1 MNPFDNP
8 ATIPTLSAFGGS
20 VIGALSSTLSAW
32 IGQRQRE
39 RRELVANKVS
49 QLEQLYSD
57 FINESARLLV
67 DAVQHSLEDPSTLV
81 PIYALISRI
90 RLRSSTEVIE
100 SGERLIATILKV
112 YSKPNLTPEEN
123 SVGGEQAQRSP
134 VGIQQCVPARTRII
148 REESLTTSGRLRPRP
163 PFNRQQLRAN
173 LEIQTERQEQ
183 AAREYES
190 RYGVAPC
197 VPASLG
203 QWGWPDLSS
212 STIPSLGVVGINR
225 RLARRRQAVE

>member
-1 MNPFDNP
+1 MNLFDNP

-39 RRELVANKVS
+39 RRELVAHKVS

-57 FINESARLLV
+57 FINESARLVV

-112 YSKPNLTPEEN
+112 YIEPNLTPEEIQSAAHKHN
-123 SVGGEQAQRSP
+123 DHLQEFSSVCRDEL
-134 VGIQQCVPARTRII
+134 
-148 REESLTTSGRLRPRP
+148 ESLEKS
-163 PFNRQQLRAN
+163 F
-173 LEIQTERQEQ
+173 
-183 AAREYES
+183 
-190 RYGVAPC
+190 
-197 VPASLG
+197 
-203 QWGWPDLSS
+203 
-212 STIPSLGVVGINR
+212 
-225 RLARRRQAVE
+225 

>member
-1 MNPFDNP
+1 MSLFDNP

-20 VIGALSSTLSAW
+20 VIGALSSTVSTW

-90 RLRSSTEVIE
+90 RLRSSIEVIE
-100 SGERLIATILKV
+100 CGQRVIATILKV
-112 YSKPNLTPEEN
+112 YIEPNLTPEE
-123 SVGGEQAQRSP
+123 
-134 VGIQQCVPARTRII
+134 IQSAASKHNDHLHEFSNVCRRDL
-148 REESLTTSGRLRPRP
+148 ESLAKS
-163 PFNRQQLRAN
+163 F
-173 LEIQTERQEQ
+173 
-183 AAREYES
+183 
-190 RYGVAPC
+190 
-197 VPASLG
+197 
-203 QWGWPDLSS
+203 
-212 STIPSLGVVGINR
+212 
-225 RLARRRQAVE
+225 